1 MNVEFFDI
9 DDAPRMAEAL
19 AIRFRVFVE
28 EQGVPP
34 DLEIDEHDRAGS
46 TARHALVRDGDA
58 AGEGGTAIAAG
69 RLYAADATTAQIGRL
84 AVLAERRGR
93 GVGALLLD
101 ALVDEARR
109 GRFARAHLWAQTH
122 AVAFYH
128 RAGFRADGAL
138 LSDAGI
144 PHQPMTLDLAEG
156 T

>member
-1 MNVEFFDI
+1 
-9 DDAPRMAEAL
+9 MAEAL

-46 TARHALVRDGDA
+46 TARHALVRDGE
-58 AGEGGTAIAAG
+58 AGDGGTAIAAG
-69 RLYAADATTAQIGRL
+69 RLYAADAATAQIGRL

-144 PHQPMTLDLAEG
+144 AHQPMTLDLAEG

>member
-1 MNVEFFDI
+1 
-9 DDAPRMAEAL
+9 MAEAL

-34 DLEIDEHDRAGS
+34 DLEIDEHDRAGAAS
-46 TARHALVRDGDA
+46 ARHALVRDG
-58 AGEGGTAIAAG
+58 GSAIAAG

-144 PHQPMTLDLAEG
+144 AHQPMTLDLAEG